1 MAARGIDRDLSL
13 RLDAIR
19 RDHGETVGVD
29 QIAEVVD
36 ALLDTMTGDISA
48 SDIRLYREIESLA
61 DYIHAAKAEIAALR
75 PGEITNDF
83 IASATD
89 ELDAIVGAT
98 EAATN
103 EIMDAAER
111 LEALAPLMDSE
122 VAGRMTEITT
132 RVFEACTFQ
141 DITGQRITKVVK
153 VLKEIESRV
162 ETLVKAF
169 GSEVEGGSEGAA
181 AAQPDPAGAPSDDD
195 LLNGPQ
201 LPSNAVDQAEI
212 DRLLASFD

>member
-1 MAARGIDRDLSL
+1 MPAKGVDRDLSM

-19 RDHGETVGVD
+19 REHGDTVRVD
-29 QIAEVVD
+29 QIADVVR
-36 ALLDTMTGDISA
+36 AMLDTMTGDIGG
-48 SDIRLYREIESLA
+48 SDLKLYRELESLA
-61 DYIHAAKAEIAALR
+61 DYIHSAKAELAALR
-75 PGEITNDF
+75 PGEIKTEF

-111 LEALAPLMDSE
+111 LEGLAPLMDPE
-122 VAGRMTEITT
+122 VAERMTEITT
-132 RVFEACTFQ
+132 RMFEACTFQ

-153 VLKEIESRV
+153 VLKDIETRV
-162 ETLVKAF
+162 DSLVAAF
-169 GSEVEGGSEGAA
+169 GGDMGDAPAETAKKGALT
-181 AAQPDPAGAPSDDD
+181 DED

-201 LPSNAVDQAEI
+201 LPSSAADQAEI

>member
-1 MAARGIDRDLSL
+1 MVAKGVDRDLSL

-19 RDHGETVGVD
+19 REHGDTVRID
-29 QIAEVVD
+29 QIAEVVRGM
-36 ALLDTMTGDISA
+36 LDSLSGDISA
-48 SDIRLYREIESLA
+48 SDLRLYREIESLA

-75 PGEITNDF
+75 PGEIKNEF

-103 EIMDAAER
+103 EIMDAAEH
-111 LEALAPLMDSE
+111 LEALTPMMDPQ
-122 VAGRMTEITT
+122 VAERLTEITT
-132 RVFEACTFQ
+132 RIFEACTFQ

-153 VLKEIESRV
+153 MLKEIEGRV
-162 ETLVKAF
+162 ENLVKAF
-169 GSEVEGGSEGAA
+169 GAEDESGDAKKAA
-181 AAQPDPAGAPSDDD
+181 SPATDAD

-201 LPSNAVDQAEI
+201 LPSNAADQAEI

>member
-1 MAARGIDRDLSL
+1 MAPRGIDRDLAL

-19 RDHGETVGVD
+19 RDHGDTVQVD
-29 QIAEVVD
+29 QIAEVVR
-36 ALLDTMTGDISA
+36 AVLDTMTGDIDA
-48 SDIRLYREIESLA
+48 GDLRLYREIESLA

-75 PGEITNDF
+75 PGEISSEF

-103 EIMDAAER
+103 SIMDAAEH
-111 LEALAPLMDSE
+111 LEALTPVLDSE
-122 VAGRMTEITT
+122 VAARLTEHTT
-132 RVFEACTFQ
+132 AIFEACTFQ

-153 VLKEIESRV
+153 MLKEIEGRV
-162 ETLVKAF
+162 NSLVKAF
-169 GSEVEGGSEGAA
+169 GGETDSAEPKAEKAVLTDE
-181 AAQPDPAGAPSDDD
+181 D

-201 LPSNAVDQAEI
+201 LPQTAADQAEI

>member
-1 MAARGIDRDLSL
+1 MPANGVDRDLAL

-19 RDHGETVGVD
+19 REHGETVRID
-29 QIAEVVD
+29 QIAEVVRCM
-36 ALLDTMTGDISA
+36 LDTTSGDINA
-48 SDIRLYREIESLA
+48 GDLRLYREIESLA

-75 PGEITNDF
+75 PGEIKNEF

-103 EIMDAAER
+103 EIMDAAEHLESLTPMMDAQVAER
-111 LEALAPLMDSE
+111 L
-122 VAGRMTEITT
+122 TEITT
-132 RVFEACTFQ
+132 RIFEACTFQ

-153 VLKEIESRV
+153 MLKEIESRV
-162 ETLVKAF
+162 ENLVRAF
-169 GSEVEGGSEGAA
+169 GTEGEA
-181 AAQPDPAGAPSDDD
+181 PPPKKDPSQMTDED

-201 LPSNAVDQAEI
+201 LPSNAADQAEI

>member
-19 RDHGETVGVD
+19 RAHGETVGVE
-29 QIAEVVD
+29 QIAEVVR

-48 SDIRLYREIESLA
+48 SDLRLYREVESLA
-61 DYIHAAKAEIAALR
+61 EYIHAAKAEIAALR
-75 PGEITNDF
+75 PGEIKNDF

-98 EAATN
+98 ESATN
-103 EIMDAAER
+103 EIMDSAER
-111 LEALAPLMDSE
+111 LESLAPLMDPE
-122 VAGRMTEITT
+122 VAERMTEITT
-132 RVFEACTFQ
+132 RIFEACTFQ
-141 DITGQRITKVVK
+141 DITGQRITKVVR
-153 VLKEIESRV
+153 VLKEIETRV
-162 ETLVKAF
+162 EHLVEAF
-169 GSEVEGGSEGAA
+169 GSDIDAPGA
-181 AAQPDPAGAPSDDD
+181 DPAAGAKTDED

-201 LPSNAVDQAEI
+201 LPEKAADQAEI

>member
-1 MAARGIDRDLSL
+1 MPAKGVDRDLSL

-19 RDHGETVGVD
+19 REHGDAVRID
-29 QIAEVVD
+29 QIADVVRSM
-36 ALLDTMTGDISA
+36 LSTTTGDISGN
-48 SDIRLYREIESLA
+48 DLKLYREIESLA

-75 PGEITNDF
+75 PGEIKNEF

-98 EAATN
+98 ESATN
-103 EIMDAAER
+103 EIMDAAEH
-111 LEALAPLMDSE
+111 LETLTPMMDAE
-122 VAGRMTEITT
+122 VAERLTEITT
-132 RVFEACTFQ
+132 RIFEACTFQ

-153 VLKEIESRV
+153 MLKEIEGRV
-162 ETLVKAF
+162 ENLVKAF
-169 GSEVEGGSEGAA
+169 GAEEAVAA
-181 AAQPDPAGAPSDDD
+181 PKKTSDVVTDED

-201 LPSNAVDQAEI
+201 LPTTAADQAEI

>member
-1 MAARGIDRDLSL
+1 MPAKGVDRDLSL

-19 RDHGETVGVD
+19 REHGDTVRVD
-29 QIAEVVD
+29 QIAQVVRGM
-36 ALLDTMTGDISA
+36 LDTMSGDINA
-48 SDIRLYREIESLA
+48 SDLRLYREIESLA

-75 PGEITNDF
+75 PGEIKNEF

-103 EIMDAAER
+103 EIMDSAEHLESLTPMMDAQVAQR
-111 LEALAPLMDSE
+111 L
-122 VAGRMTEITT
+122 TEITT
-132 RVFEACTFQ
+132 RIFEACTFQ

-153 VLKEIESRV
+153 MLKEIEGRV
-162 ETLVKAF
+162 ENLVKAF
-169 GSEVEGGSEGAA
+169 GTEDDAPTA
-181 AAQPDPAGAPSDDD
+181 KHKDTPSDEN

-201 LPSNAVDQAEI
+201 LPSNAADQAEI

>member
-1 MAARGIDRDLSL
+1 MSAKGVDRDLAL

-19 RDHGETVGVD
+19 REHGDTVRVD
-29 QIAEVVD
+29 QVAEVVR
-36 ALLDTMTGDISA
+36 AMLDTMTGDIDA
-48 SDIRLYREIESLA
+48 NDLKLYREIESLA

-75 PGEITNDF
+75 PGEIKNEF

-89 ELDAIVGAT
+89 ELDAIVGST

-103 EIMDAAER
+103 EIMDSAEHLESLTPMMDAQVAER
-111 LEALAPLMDSE
+111 L
-122 VAGRMTEITT
+122 TEITT
-132 RVFEACTFQ
+132 RIFEACTFQ

-153 VLKEIESRV
+153 MLKEIEGRV
-162 ETLVKAF
+162 ESLVRAF
-169 GSEVEGGSEGAA
+169 GSEMDAPAA
-181 AAQPDPAGAPSDDD
+181 KADKAVVTDQD

-201 LPSNAVDQAEI
+201 LPSTAADQAEI

>member
-1 MAARGIDRDLSL
+1 MAASGVDRDLEL

-19 RDHGETVGVD
+19 REHGDTVQVSKIG
-29 QIAEVVD
+29 EVVR

-48 SDIRLYREIESLA
+48 GDLRLYRELESLA
-61 DYIHAAKAEIAALR
+61 QYIHAAKDEIAALR
-75 PGEITNDF
+75 PGEIKDEF

-103 EIMDAAER
+103 EIMDAAES
-111 LEALAPLMDSE
+111 LGSLSPMLDQE
-122 VAGRMTEITT
+122 VANRLDEITT
-132 RVFEACTFQ
+132 RIFEACTFQ

-153 VLKEIESRV
+153 ALKDIEDRV
-162 ETLVKAF
+162 ESLVKMF
-169 GSEVEGGSEGAA
+169 GAEFGDDSAKTEGAKTLTD
-181 AAQPDPAGAPSDDD
+181 QD

-201 LPSNAVDQAEI
+201 LPGNATNQADI
-212 DRLLASFD
+212 DALLASFD

>member
-1 MAARGIDRDLSL
+1 MPAKGVDRDLSL

-19 RDHGETVGVD
+19 REHGDTVRVD
-29 QIAEVVD
+29 QIAQVVRGM
-36 ALLDTMTGDISA
+36 LDTMSGDINA
-48 SDIRLYREIESLA
+48 SDLRLYREIESLA

-75 PGEITNDF
+75 PGEIKNEF

-103 EIMDAAER
+103 EIMDSAEHLESLTPMMDAQVAQR
-111 LEALAPLMDSE
+111 L
-122 VAGRMTEITT
+122 TEITT
-132 RVFEACTFQ
+132 RIFEACTFQ

-153 VLKEIESRV
+153 MLKEIEGRV
-162 ETLVKAF
+162 ENLVKAF
-169 GSEVEGGSEGAA
+169 GTE
-181 AAQPDPAGAPSDDD
+181 DDAPTAKQKDASSDES

-201 LPSNAVDQAEI
+201 LPSNAADQAEI

>member
-1 MAARGIDRDLSL
+1 MVAKGVDRDLSL

-19 RDHGETVGVD
+19 REHGDTVRID
-29 QIAEVVD
+29 QIAEVVRGM
-36 ALLDTMTGDISA
+36 LDTMSGDISA
-48 SDIRLYREIESLA
+48 SDLRLYREIESLA

-75 PGEITNDF
+75 PGEIKNEF

-103 EIMDAAER
+103 EIMDSAEHLEALTPMMDAQVAER
-111 LEALAPLMDSE
+111 L
-122 VAGRMTEITT
+122 TEITT
-132 RVFEACTFQ
+132 RIFEACTFQ

-153 VLKEIESRV
+153 MLKEIEGRV
-162 ETLVKAF
+162 ESLVKAF
-169 GSEVEGGSEGAA
+169 GTEDESGSARKSGGPVTDE
-181 AAQPDPAGAPSDDD
+181 D

-201 LPSNAVDQAEI
+201 LPSNAADQAEI

>member
-1 MAARGIDRDLSL
+1 MPAKGVDRDLSL

-19 RDHGETVGVD
+19 REHGDTVRID
-29 QIAEVVD
+29 QVAEVVA
-36 ALLDTMTGDISA
+36 ALLGTMSGDISG
-48 SDIRLYREIESLA
+48 DDLRLYREIESLA

-75 PGEITNDF
+75 PGEIKNEF

-103 EIMDAAER
+103 EIMDSAEHLESLTPMMDPQVAER
-111 LEALAPLMDSE
+111 L
-122 VAGRMTEITT
+122 TEITT
-132 RVFEACTFQ
+132 RIFEACTFQ

-153 VLKEIESRV
+153 MLKEIEGRV
-162 ETLVKAF
+162 ENLVKAF
-169 GSEVEGGSEGAA
+169 GSEVDAPAA
-181 AAQPDPAGAPSDDD
+181 KKDGAGAPSDED

-201 LPSNAVDQAEI
+201 LPSNAADQAEI